1 MKLAICL
8 KPLDQAALDLAN
20 GRLTSIPAPA
30 QRWQLD
36 RQGAEGDQ
44 TQQHMGYGNEQRM
57 AAYAL
62 DATSAVFAQPQ
73 VLAFVDGRLHGPA
86 AVIALQDLCGRQ
98 RGVGRGQPHP
108 ALAAPPD
115 SQDLHGAHPP
125 SQKRA
130 TPAGHLLPALPH
142 LPPADRLL
150 HPAQRELIDAVGPPI
165 VGRSAPLP
173 RRPRGRE
180 IIDHKVAL
188 QADYPGPVPL
198 RHHRQ
203 EAAGAKRPI
212 GRQDMHDPRDGW
224 QTGNGPVAGRTAVGP
239 RGGPC

>member
-8 KPLDQAALDLAN
+8 KPLDQSALDLAN
-20 GRLTSIPAPA
+20 SHLTSIPAPP

-44 TQQHMGYGNEQRM
+44 AQQHMGHGNEQRM

-62 DATSAVFAQPQ
+62 DATSTVFAQPQ

-86 AVIALQDLCGRQ
+86 AGIALQDLCGRQ
-98 RGVGRGQPHP
+98 RGVSRGQPHP
-108 ALAAPPD
+108 ALAALPD

-130 TPAGHLLPALPH
+130 TPAGHLVQALPN

-150 HPAQRELIDAVGPPI
+150 HLVQRELIDAGGPPI
-165 VGRSAPLP
+165 VGRSALLPL
-173 RRPRGRE
+173 RPRGRG

-188 QADYPGPVPL
+188 QADDPGPVPL
-198 RHHRQ
+198 RHYL
-203 EAAGAKRPI
+203 
-212 GRQDMHDPRDGW
+212 
-224 QTGNGPVAGRTAVGP
+224 
-239 RGGPC
+239 